1 MTSIHKLGWPTCS
14 LASQI
19 CRRAGLLNCC
29 HGIGTI
35 RTCRWSLD
43 LAVMLYAIRGP
54 RRMLS
59 LEDTDI
65 GKDPLDQVRHDSR
78 QLLWPVGVWRLVHHL
93 SEYLSQLIEIVIVA
107 GLGHAPRLMP
117 PGRASRR
124 SVGSG
129 LELLASLVL
138 V

>member
-1 MTSIHKLGWPTCS
+1 MTPIHKHGWPTCS

-59 LEDTDI
+59 LQI
-65 GKDPLDQVRHDSR
+65 ASGA
-78 QLLWPVGVWRLVHHL
+78 
-93 SEYLSQLIEIVIVA
+93 VIKS
-107 GLGHAPRLMP
+107 
-117 PGRASRR
+117 ASLRR
-124 SVGSG
+124 SGDGNDMIIANDLGDTIQSG
-129 LELLASLVL
+129 RGTGRRNGRE
-138 V
+138 